1 MNWTIETKEKL
12 QYSTAI
18 GALIV
23 GVCICIVDFI
33 APVFGDIH
41 NTSLYIL
48 GEFITFTGAV
58 FGISLHYRNELD
70 NFKQE
75 IKKKNDF

>member
-1 MNWTIETKEKL
+1 MNWTIEKKEKL
-12 QYSTAI
+12 QYFTAI

-23 GVCICIVDFI
+23 GVCICIADFI
-33 APVFGDIH
+33 APVFGEIH
-41 NTSLYIL
+41 NTSLYLL

-75 IKKKNDF
+75 IRSKNEV